1 MTLRGERT
9 SRRPVNT
16 VAGVPTTAHQLATAS
31 SAIVRKSQARAAA
44 DNGGGDCVSSGS
56 AGIRMGVVR
65 LSLDK
70 RMRRARFPTSTAFT
84 LTLHFDLEKTGE
96 GEKGEKTFLF
106 SFLSFSCWVFRH
118 ECSATVNDAVTDH
131 GSRFSSYS
139 VDGAPYHSARDSRRP
154 LGVPSRR
161 PVTDAHTAGAHKL
174 QCTAIGVTPIRA
186 RYRNAG
192 ASGNV

>member
-44 DNGGGDCVSSGS
+44 DNGGGDCVCSGS

-84 LTLHFDLEKTGE
+84 LTLHFDLAKTGE

-106 SFLSFSCWVFRH
+106 SLSPVLLLGLSTRMQRDSERC
-118 ECSATVNDAVTDH
+118 CH
-131 GSRFSSYS
+131 GSRITIQFIQC
-139 VDGAPYHSARDSRRP
+139 RR
-154 LGVPSRR
+154 
-161 PVTDAHTAGAHKL
+161 
-174 QCTAIGVTPIRA
+174 C
-186 RYRNAG
+186 
-192 ASGNV
+192 